1 MIGVG
6 HSLPATQVSLRDSS
20 STWQSRPSIN
30 SRAEVSSA
38 DRVAV
43 MAMAAHRQEQQVM
56 QLSVNDVERDTF
68 DEGIHTPSVD
78 VVSADDLRK
87 FEEYLAAADK
97 SIDEPMAD
105 FIETNKGTGLPS
117 QSIDS
122 DQITRSSE
130 DPIPRLDDSV
140 DVPVPQV
147 IAREMAELKRD
158 VYLIMAEVSRS
169 RVELHQAVSDLVLSS
184 RQASHDTQS
193 IGLQQSVN
201 PRINR
206 VEVYV

>member
-6 HSLPATQVSLRDSS
+6 HSLPTTQISLRDSS
-20 STWQSRPSIN
+20 STWQSRPSTS

-43 MAMAAHRQEQQVM
+43 MAITAHRQEQQVM
-56 QLSVNDVERDTF
+56 QLSANDVERDTF
-68 DEGIHTPSVD
+68 DEGIDTPSVD
-78 VVSADDLRK
+78 AVSADDLRK

-122 DQITRSSE
+122 DQAIETNE
-130 DPIPRLDDSV
+130 KPEQRLDDSGV
-140 DVPVPQV
+140 VPVAHAV
-147 IAREMAELKRD
+147 ASATADLKRD
-158 VYLIMAEVSRS
+158 VYLIMAEVARS
-169 RVELHQAVSDLVLSS
+169 RMKLRQVINELVMNSRQISSDVLSL
-184 RQASHDTQS
+184 A
-193 IGLQQSVN
+193 LQQNIN